1 MFFRMLKKSFLQGKK
16 NKLLAIVTIA
26 FGATLASAVLSVS
39 LDIGDKVNKELK
51 SYGANLI
58 VKPKMEALP
67 LDMPGTN
74 IDPLA
79 EQRYISEDELPNI
92 KMIFWRH
99 NILGFVPSL
108 STSVSIEEQD
118 VKLTGT
124 WFNKK
129 MVIPTGETLR
139 TGVKSIKTWWDVNG
153 NWPGDNNEPEALIQ
167 QKLAQSLNIANG
179 DKFTV
184 TLTTEQG
191 RKTSQLKVVGIVSTG
206 SNEGSIFVPLNW
218 LQEQLGK
225 DNQVQQ
231 VEVSAL
237 TTPENALARKAAID
251 LESLSSDEFETW
263 YCTAYVDSI
272 AYQIEEVIPGV
283 EAKQLRQVAQSEGKV
298 LSKIQLLMALLTVV
312 ALLSSILGISN
323 LMTASVLERSKEIGL
338 YKALGASNLPVI
350 YLFMAEALLIGLAG
364 GIVGYG
370 IGFGFAQIIGKSVFS
385 STIAFKPLV
394 IPMVLMLS
402 TGVGILGTISAM
414 GTIVKLQPAEVL
426 HGR

>member
-58 VKPKMEALP
+58 VKPEMEALP
-67 LDMPGTN
+67 LDMPGIK

-79 EQRYISEDELPNI
+79 DQRYISEDELPNI
-92 KMIFWRH
+92 KMIFWRN

-108 STSVSIEEQD
+108 STSVFIEEQE

-139 TGVKSIKTWWDVNG
+139 TGAKSIKTWWDVNG
-153 NWPGDNNEPEALIQ
+153 NWPADNNEPEALVQ
-167 QKLAQSLNIANG
+167 QKLAQRLNIANG
-179 DKFTV
+179 DKFAV

-206 SNEGSIFVPLNW
+206 SNEGGIFVPLNW

-237 TTPENALARKAAID
+237 TTPENALARKAAMD
-251 LESLSSDEFETW
+251 LDSLSSDEFETW

-272 AYQIEEVIPGV
+272 AYQIEEAIPGV

-312 ALLSSILGISN
+312 ALISSILGISN

-338 YKALGASNLPVI
+338 YKALGANNLPVI
-350 YLFMAEALLIGLAG
+350 YLFMAEALVIGLIGGL
-364 GIVGYG
+364 VGYG

-385 STIAFKPLV
+385 STIAFKP
-394 IPMVLMLS
+394 
-402 TGVGILGTISAM
+402 
-414 GTIVKLQPAEVL
+414 
-426 HGR
+426 